1 MLDSPSRV
9 LSGSVLPALASKL
22 CDSPASA
29 STLTRLFEA
38 DFVFVFGVWL
48 LGLCSLPLLYRA
60 PFTQAWHASAGLRL
74 LAGASTQAVITRSN
88 ASAIQILFII
98 KTVWA
103 DKRVWP
109 ILVPQFPSRFLS
121 RVGMLNLNTGT
132 SGPLLGASGSLLLDA
147 KGSDN

>member
-1 MLDSPSRV
+1 MWDSPSRV

-88 ASAIQILFII
+88 ASAII

-147 KGSDN
+147 KGSGN